1 MEKQRIHTTQ
11 APNAVGPYSQAVQAG
26 DFIFCSG
33 QVGLDPETGALV
45 EGDVQT
51 QVRQVLTNLKHV
63 LEAAGSSLD
72 KAVKATVYLADI
84 NDFKAMNEV
93 YASFFTEPYPARSA
107 FAVKDLPVGALVEIE
122 VIATK

>member
-45 EGDVQT
+45 EGDVQA